1 MTLNRFASF
10 HCLVGVAL
18 AALVTCLSAHAA
30 QASAGSQVAHQDG
43 ANDLSLVVGRSVLLD
58 TAQPVQRVAVGLG
71 DFAEAAVISPT
82 EIMVNGK
89 APGETTLILWETGGN
104 REFFN
109 LTVRPSTTAAADRL
123 EGVRR
128 EIRTELPGQNVRVS
142 QENGSVFLRGTVDNL
157 TSSDRAVQIASA
169 GGKVV
174 NLLNVNVPT
183 SRPQILL
190 KCNFASV
197 DRTRSKQLG
206 INFFSTGFGNVIS
219 GVTTGQFSPPA
230 LSWDT
235 ANGATSSTATL
246 SNDLNI
252 MAFLPGLNLGATIRA
267 LEDKGVVQ
275 LLSEPNVL
283 AEDGK
288 QGSILAGGEYPFP
301 VVQGSSV
308 GNGPTVTI
316 MFKEYGVRLTFLPHV
331 TPQGTIDLQ
340 VVSEVSSLDFTNA
353 VTISGFQVPAIA
365 ERRVKTQVELG
376 KGQSFAIGGLLDNR
390 TTETLSKIPYISNI
404 PILGKFFQSI
414 SKNKTNS
421 ELIVIVTPEIV
432 QAVPEGTISN
442 PNFAESFLPP
452 NSTTPMHHPDGTG
465 NNPTA
470 AAAPAPATMP
480 VEQLV
485 DQMKN
490 QPQLVDTGGAYGST
504 GMGSSGG
511 SSGAGAASTPSTPQ

>member
-10 HCLVGVAL
+10 RCMVGVAL

-30 QASAGSQVAHQDG
+30 QASAGSQVARQDG
-43 ANDLSLVVGRSVLLD
+43 ANDLALVVGRSVLLD

-109 LTVRPSTTAAADRL
+109 LTVRPSTTAAVDRL
-123 EGVRR
+123 EGIRR
-128 EIRTELPGQNVRVS
+128 EIRTELAGQNVRVS
-142 QENGSVFLRGTVDNL
+142 QENGSVFLRGTVDTL

-197 DRTRSKQLG
+197 DRTRSKDLG
-206 INFFSTGFGNVIS
+206 INFFSSGFGNVI
-219 GVTTGQFSPPA
+219 GGATTGQFSPPA
-230 LSWDT
+230 QDPLKTPPSNT
-235 ANGATSSTATL
+235 I
-246 SNDLNI
+246 SNDLN
-252 MAFLPGLNLGATIRA
+252 MFAFLPGLDLGATLRA

-288 QGSILAGGEYPFP
+288 QGSVLAGGEYPFP

-308 GNGPTVTI
+308 GSGPTVTI
-316 MFKEYGVRLTFLPHV
+316 MFKEYGVRLTFLPHI

-390 TTETLSKIPYISNI
+390 TTETLSKIPYISNL

-442 PNFAESFLPP
+442 PNFTESFLPP

-490 QPQLVDTGGAYGST
+490 EPQLVDTGGAYGSS
-504 GMGSSGG
+504 GLGSSGG
-511 SSGAGAASTPSTPQ
+511 SSGGGAASTPSTPQ